1 MAGAIRQGLIGAG
14 LSLQDAARR
23 VYVVDRQGLLV
34 QGQPEL
40 EEHQRS
46 FARPASDLAD
56 WTFEGSVP
64 NLQDTVRNARATALL
79 GLSGVSGLFSQAV
92 IEAVAANTAR
102 PVIFPL
108 SNPTSNVEALPEEIV
123 RWTGGQAIVASGSP
137 FADVPHRTHDG
148 IDAVVPVGQGNNVF
162 IFPGLGFGAIISR
175 AREITDGMV
184 MEAARTLADHT
195 DVSGAACTR
204 TSRTCAR

>member
-1 MAGAIRQGLIGAG
+1 
-14 LSLQDAARR
+14 
-23 VYVVDRQGLLV
+23 
-34 QGQPEL
+34 
-40 EEHQRS
+40 
-46 FARPASDLAD
+46 
-56 WTFEGSVP
+56 
-64 NLQDTVRNARATALL
+64 
-79 GLSGVSGLFSQAV
+79 
-92 IEAVAANTAR
+92 
-102 PVIFPL
+102 VIFPL

-195 DVSGAACTR
+195 DVSGGRVYPHIQDLREVSIQIAVRVARQAITEGVAAERRVRVMTDEQLMAFVR
-204 TSRTCAR
+204 RRYWVPKYLPYRRAAALLPENRR